1 MTTHPAHTS
10 QTDTRFQFP
19 LARLDQAFGSL
30 DFVPVTRDRIDAFHA
45 LADELIDGDIASPD
59 DIARVQRWTR
69 RSLHMRIW
77 NGRPDGFVASI
88 PLSRAGVDALFAGE
102 FGFANARRDWVCGL
116 DEKAEALLSWGLA
129 GRTPHAQAAALRAL
143 LVGWRGFY
151 SDVRVYARA
160 RTTEGQAL
168 MRRLGFEVCA
178 RPDGVNPLYGSTG
191 FPEKLGAMLLR
202 HTILAD
208 WETGS

>member
-1 MTTHPAHTS
+1 MATHTAHTS
-10 QTDTRFQFP
+10 QSASRYQFP

-30 DFVPVTRDRIDAFHA
+30 DFEPVTLDRIDAFHA
-45 LADELIDGDIASPD
+45 LADELIEGEIASPD
-59 DIARVQRWTR
+59 DIARVQGWTR
-69 RSLHMRIW
+69 RSLHMRVW
-77 NGRPDGFVASI
+77 NGTPDGFVASI
-88 PLSRAGVDALFAGE
+88 PLSRTGVEALFAGE
-102 FGFANARRDWVCGL
+102 FGFANAQRDWVCGL
-116 DEKAEALLSWGLA
+116 DEKADALLSWGLA
-129 GRTPHAQAAALRAL
+129 GRSPHAQAAALRAL

-191 FPEKLGAMLLR
+191 FPEKIGALLLR
-202 HTILAD
+202 HTILGD
-208 WETGS
+208 WETAS

>member
-1 MTTHPAHTS
+1 MATHLAQNS
-10 QTDTRFQFP
+10 QSETGYQFP
-19 LARLDQAFGSL
+19 LERLDQAFMSL
-30 DFVPVTRDRIDAFHA
+30 DFEPVTLDRIDEFHA
-45 LADELIDGDIASPD
+45 LADALIDGEIASAE
-59 DIARVQRWTR
+59 DIARVQRWTG
-69 RSLHMRIW
+69 RSLHMRVW
-77 NGRPDGFVASI
+77 NGVPDGFVASI
-88 PLSRAGVDALFAGE
+88 PLSAKGVDALLAGE
-102 FGFANARRDWVCGL
+102 FGFANARRDWVCGPE
-116 DEKAEALLSWGLA
+116 EKAAALLSWGLA

-151 SDVRVYARA
+151 PDVRVYARA

-202 HTILAD
+202 HTILGD
-208 WETGS
+208 WETAS

>member
-1 MTTHPAHTS
+1 MTQATHTS
-10 QTDTRFQFP
+10 QTRSGFQFP
-19 LARLDQAFGSL
+19 LDRLDQAFASM
-30 DFVPVTRDRIDAFHA
+30 DFEPVTLDRIGEFHA
-45 LADELIDGDIASPD
+45 LADALIEGEIASAE
-59 DIARVQRWTR
+59 DIARVQGWTQ
-69 RSLHMRIW
+69 RSLHMRVW
-77 NGRPDGFVASI
+77 NGTPDGFVASI
-88 PLSRAGVDALFAGE
+88 PLSEKGVSALLAGE

-116 DEKAEALLSWGLA
+116 DEKAAALLSWGLA

-168 MRRLGFEVCA
+168 MRRLGFEECA

-191 FPEKLGAMLLR
+191 FPDKLGAMLLR
-202 HTILAD
+202 HSILGD
-208 WETGS
+208 WEAPR